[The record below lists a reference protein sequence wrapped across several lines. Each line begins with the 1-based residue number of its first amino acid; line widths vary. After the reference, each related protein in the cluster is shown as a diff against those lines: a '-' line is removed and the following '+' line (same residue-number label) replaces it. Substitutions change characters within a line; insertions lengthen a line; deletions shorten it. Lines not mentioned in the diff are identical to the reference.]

1 MVKSNQIRQEFI
13 DFFISKN
20 HKSVRS
26 SSVVPI
32 DDPTLLFTNAG
43 MNQFKPIFLNKQEPK
58 VNRLV
63 NSQKCIRVSGKHN
76 DLEEVG
82 VDDFHHTFFEM
93 LGNWSFGDYY
103 KEEAITWA
111 WELLT
116 EVWNID
122 KNRLWVS
129 VYKDDNE
136 TKNLWI
142 NKTDINPSRIL
153 KFDKKENFW
162 EMGETGPC
170 GPCTEIH
177 YFFGDDVNNQDPKS
191 VNNNDL
197 YREIWNLVFIQ
208 YNRDKEGILHDLPQK
223 HVDTGM
229 GLERIVGV
237 LNNESSN
244 YQTDLFQTI
253 IKSIE
258 EITSIKYNSD
268 EKGIPHRVIAD
279 HIRMLCFSISD
290 GAIPS
295 NEGRGYVL
303 RRVLRRAA
311 RFGRNLGMK
320 NNFLFKLVDSVVQVM
335 GDAYPELFE
344 KESHVKNVIKAEE
357 DSFGQTLDKGLDL
370 FEDIL
375 NRLKSKKYKES
386 IISGEDAF
394 KLYDTFGF
402 PLDLTKLMAK
412 EEGISVDENKFTECM
427 DEQKKRSRSKAN
439 FKISEEKIEWTTTKD
454 EISPIFIGYSKSS
467 SKSKIIKFRKI
478 SDKKYDVILDDTP
491 FYAESGGQIGD
502 TGKIFNESL
511 QLNVI
516 DTQKVDNL
524 TSHTCLLK
532 NGELNINE
540 NVNTQINVRKR
551 LKIRSNHTATH
562 LLHES
567 LKQVLGNHVQQSGSL
582 VSDKKLRFDLTHYEK
597 ITKNQIKEIEYKV
610 NNIIRENNELSTTI
624 ENFDDAKKKGAVALF
639 GEKYDDKV
647 RVVDIPG
654 FSKELCGGTH
664 VSRTGDIGIFKI
676 ISESSLSTGIRR
688 IEAITGEAVLE
699 RISLIDSIIDESKT
713 TLKATED
720 NIIEK
725 TKALVLK
732 NKELE
737 KKIKKTDSE
746 IIKYS
751 DIISDGRV
759 LDDYNIFFYDMK
771 KYDGDIKSL
780 GDEFRN
786 NYDSKGILILSAS
799 SNGKDTFMCAMT
811 DSAIISF
818 DAINLCKQIGIKING
833 GGGGKP
839 HLATAGGKHNLKI
852 EAVFDFIYNHIKSE
866 ITKGNND

>member
-1 MVKSNQIRQEFI
+1 MVKSNKIRQEFI
-13 DFFISKN
+13 DFFLSKK
-20 HKSVRS
+20 HGHVRS

-43 MNQFKPIFLNKQEPK
+43 MNQFKPIFLDKETPK
-58 VNRLV
+58 SSRAV

-82 VDDFHHTFFEM
+82 VDDYHHTFFEM

-103 KEEAITWA
+103 KEEAIVWA

-116 EVWNID
+116 DVWKID

-129 VYKDDNE
+129 VYIDDAE
-136 TKNLWI
+136 TKDLWI
-142 NKTDINPSRIL
+142 NKTDIDPSRIL

-177 YFFGDDVNNQDPKS
+177 YFFGDDIEKQDPRG
-191 VNNNDL
+191 VNEDDL

-208 YNRDKEGILHDLPQK
+208 YNRDAEGVLHDLPQK

-229 GLERIVGV
+229 GLERVLGV

-258 EITSIKYNSD
+258 DISGVKYSSD
-268 EKGIPHRVIAD
+268 DSGIPHRVIAD
-279 HIRMLCFSISD
+279 HIRMLCFSIAD

-303 RRVLRRAA
+303 RRVLRRAS

-320 NNFLFKLVDSVVQVM
+320 KEFLYKLVDSVIEVM
-335 GDAYPELFE
+335 GDSYTEIKD
-344 KESHVKNVIKAEE
+344 KESHIKNVIKAEE
-357 DSFGQTLDKGLDL
+357 DSFGQTLDKGLDV

-375 NRLKSKKYKES
+375 NHLSNEKDEKLL
-386 IISGEDAF
+386 ISGQDAF
-394 KLYDTFGF
+394 KLYDTYGF

-412 EEGISVDENKFTECM
+412 EKNILVDEQGFLDCM
-427 DEQKKRSRSKAN
+427 DQQKERSRSKSD
-439 FKISEEKIEWTTTKD
+439 FKISEDNVDWVSNNDSAST
-454 EISPIFIGYSKSS
+454 FVGYSDVASDV
-467 SKSKIIKFRKI
+467 KIINFRQS
-478 SDKKYDVILDDTP
+478 SDKNYELILDKTP

-502 TGKIFNESL
+502 VGYIKNNDLIIKVL
-511 QLNVI
+511 
-516 DTQKVDNL
+516 DTQKRDGHIV
-524 TSHTCLLK
+524 HFGLLEEGK
-532 NGELNINE
+532 ISLGQQVHAAIDKD
-540 NVNTQINVRKR
+540 RR

-582 VSDKKLRFDLTHYEK
+582 VSDQKLRFDLTHYEK
-597 ITKNQIKEIEYKV
+597 ITQDQIEKIEGKV
-610 NNIIRENNELSTTI
+610 NRIIRENYELCTTI
-624 ENFDDAKKKGAVALF
+624 QNFDEAKKSGAVALF
-639 GEKYDDKV
+639 GEKYGDKV

-664 VSRTGDIGIFKI
+664 VSRTGDIGVFKI

-688 IEAITGEAVLE
+688 IEAITGQAVMD
-699 RISLIDSIIDESKT
+699 RIYYMSSIIEESKINLRT
-713 TLKATED
+713 TED
-720 NIIEK
+720 QIIEK
-725 TKALVLK
+725 TLSLITK

-737 KKIKKTDSE
+737 KKIKSGGNNSVNIDS
-746 IIKYS
+746 
-751 DIISDGRV
+751 IISQAQNLKDV
-759 LDDYNIFFYDMK
+759 QVILYDMK
-771 KYDGDIKSL
+771 NYDGDLKQL
-780 GDEFRN
+780 GDQFRN
-786 NYDSKGILILSAS
+786 QCKEKGILILSS
-799 SNGKDTFMCAMT
+799 ISNDKINFMCAIT
-811 DSAIISF
+811 DSAIPYI
-818 DAINLCKQIGIKING
+818 DAITICKELGNKIDG

-839 HLATAGGKHNLKI
+839 HLATAGGKHTSKTPEI
-852 EAVFDFIYNHIKSE
+852 FDYIYNYLKS
-866 ITKGNND
+866 IIMKG